1 MIQYNQLIQLFR
13 GGSKMQLL
21 RFQTAV
27 FFKTSAERPDLLAGN
42 MTPELLTLFDQIP
55 ITNPV
60 PPIPQG
66 IPNVPEFPVVTLLS
80 SHPGYQGTIS
90 KSRADLFYNYS
101 TKRDYSELLQE
112 ISQHS
117 RSFIKYFC
125 SKQQVSRIGIV
136 VVAFIPEENAVKTIS
151 KKYTS
156 RDLQNCEELAVRFNK
171 REQTQGIQLNNIINL
186 RSDNVAFEQHPPVP
200 GIIVECDINNI
211 VWPAQLTDNQCES
224 IFNYAL
230 ERYTAEEVKK
240 IIQ

>member
-1 MIQYNQLIQLFR
+1 MIQYNKLTQFFR

-27 FFKTSAERPDLLAGN
+27 FFKTPAERPDLLSGN
-42 MTPELLTLFDQIP
+42 MPPELLSLFDQIP

-80 SHPGYQGTIS
+80 SNPGYQGTIS

-101 TKRDYSELLQE
+101 SKRDYPELLQE
-112 ISQHS
+112 ISQHAKA
-117 RSFIKYFC
+117 FIKYFC
-125 SKQQVSRIGIV
+125 SKQQVSRIGV
-136 VVAFIPEENAVKTIS
+136 VVAAFIPEGNAVKAIS

-186 RSDNVAFEQHPPVP
+186 RSDKVAFEKQPPAP
-200 GIIVECDINNI
+200 GIIVECDINN
-211 VWPAQLTDNQCES
+211 VVRPTQLTDGQCES

-230 ERYTAEEVKK
+230 ERYTAEEVKR
-240 IIQ
+240 IIL